1 MQSQIV
7 ESFSS
12 EISLSTN
19 CSSPYNPPQKGN
31 KTDRK
36 KERLKE
42 NDNSNTYLWSL
53 LRIQEIRK
61 HLKYVF

>member
-42 NDNSNTYLWSL
+42 NDNSTFCEAYFVY
-53 LRIQEIRK
+53 RK
-61 HLKYVF
+61 